1 VIVISEQYKPF
12 YAQKAKKIDL
22 TKNTNLEGWWITN
35 KFDGVG
41 SITTC
46 NDIAQMYSISKAKV
60 SGEFTNFST
69 KVPHLIE
76 ELNSLNYQGY
86 LHGEI
91 ISDNFKT
98 NEENFG
104 YVTGTLHADD
114 AVERQEKSGKLKY
127 VIYDMPSHAGTYEE
141 RYCAL
146 SDLFKNKS
154 NLKYVSLMPILGV
167 NHNDSWV
174 SIFNS
179 IVENGDEGCVLYN
192 KENKYR
198 MSDTSNL
205 RNGGV
210 VKCKA
215 SSEIEVL
222 AIEKIEGQGKFKGTL
237 GAIKCIDAEGRT
249 FNCGS
254 FNIDDSQRDYIW
266 NNVEVPCVV
275 EIIYY
280 QRTKDSYKLPRLT
293 RYRPD
298 KDIDSWNK
306 GD

>member
-298 KDIDSWNK
+298 KDINSWNRS
-306 GD
+306 D